1 MSHRCTACSSRAA
14 SRWSPPPHPP
24 SLPISLANSL
34 ITNRV
39 AGLLFG
45 PRLRRE
51 GDRAVAEQDRRGR
64 GALQRRPRLLRLR
77 PGGRLAQREQRRPQ
91 PASDRG
97 RPPLDGHGRQG
108 LVYARICARR
118 AHALASPLAGCGR
131 EHDREGKAR
140 ARVCGTVS
148 PAMLWERQRDRSS
161 VAGERV
167 CVRVRVVCARICYG
181 SQVWVF
187 GTFSQQCEGKGCG
200 CWVEQN
206 WRTRPTS
213 PQTVPRLAAKTATR
227 PRLVC
232 V

>member
-1 MSHRCTACSSRAA
+1 MASSTSSPTRRASPTSPGRESSLQRCTACSSRAA

-24 SLPISLANSL
+24 SLPISLANSF

-39 AGLLFG
+39 AGLLFE

-64 GALQRRPRLLRLR
+64 GALQRRPRLLRFR

-108 LVYARICARR
+108 LVYARICAHR

-131 EHDREGKAR
+131 EHDREGKR
-140 ARVCGTVS
+140 GARVCGGL
-148 PAMLWERQRDRSS
+148 ARDAVGASARSKFGRGRACVCS
-161 VAGERV
+161 CSCRV
-167 CVRVRVVCARICYG
+167 CHIC
-181 SQVWVF
+181 SWLSAF
-187 GTFSQQCEGKGCG
+187 
-200 CWVEQN
+200 
-206 WRTRPTS
+206 
-213 PQTVPRLAAKTATR
+213 
-227 PRLVC
+227 
-232 V
+232 